1 MNISQRLVLT
11 LTIALIALV
20 AVGSFGL
27 WEQKQAKERFT
38 YLKINTFPSI
48 ATLDDAQDGLT
59 QSSTGTYRHILDE
72 TDNQKATDQ
81 QAIDAADKKIDDA
94 LAHYEKELISNDDDK
109 KLLDQDRALL
119 ASYRTA
125 RNTVLQLSSAHK
137 THEEVLAAIQQ
148 GQMGN
153 LTSLLNKKLQEHDK
167 FNYDLAE
174 GLSRDNE
181 SAYDQTML
189 YSISLIGAC
198 LVVCSLMGL
207 KLFRHIRSSLSSI
220 RDVVLQVRDTLD
232 FRLRASTSQR
242 DEIGETAEAFNSLV
256 QQLQSSFQSIRTSVE
271 NVDQAIES
279 MAENT
284 SQIARSSE
292 MQSEAAGAMAAA
304 VEEMTVS
311 INHVSD
317 RAREAAGQTSEAG
330 QEATQG
336 GLVILATVDGIRS
349 VSDSIRDAAGH
360 ITQLQTDSH
369 TIATVM
375 GIIKDIADQTNL
387 LALNAAIE
395 AARAGEMGRG
405 FAVVADEVRKLA
417 ERTAKSTGEI
427 SSIVSKMQTGTRE
440 AVTSMEDVVSKANQ
454 EADGASEAN
463 EAISRIQSNTRQ
475 AMELV
480 QDISGSI
487 SEQTSTS
494 NTIAQKVEQIAQ
506 MAEENASAASNS
518 AGAARDLHQQARAIL
533 QTVSLYKV

>member
-1 MNISQRLVLT
+1 MNISKRLVLT

-59 QSSTGTYRHILDE
+59 QSRTGTYRHILDE
-72 TDNQKATDQ
+72 TDNQKAKDQ
-81 QAIDAADKKIDDA
+81 QAINDADKKIDDA

-109 KLLDQDRALL
+109 KLLEQDLALL

-125 RNTVLQLSSAHK
+125 RNAILQLSSAHK
-137 THEEVLAAIQQ
+137 TSEAQAAIQQ
-148 GQMGN
+148 GQMRS
-153 LTSLLNKKLQEHDK
+153 LTSSLNKKLQEHSK

-181 SAYDQTML
+181 SAYNQAML
-189 YSISLIGAC
+189 YSVSLMGAC
-198 LVVCSLMGL
+198 LLACALMGL
-207 KLFRHIRSSLSSI
+207 TLYRHIRGSLSTI
-220 RDVVLQVRDTLD
+220 RGVVLQVRDTLD
-232 FRLRASTSQR
+232 FRLRAPTTRR

-279 MAENT
+279 MAANT

-292 MQSEAAGAMAAA
+292 VQSEAAASMAAA

-330 QEATQG
+330 QTATQG
-336 GLVILATVDGIRS
+336 GLVILSTVDGIRS

-427 SSIVSKMQTGTRE
+427 SGIVNKMQAGTRE
-440 AVTSMEDVVSKANQ
+440 AVTSMEDVVSKANR

-463 EAISRIQSNTRQ
+463 DAIGRIQSNTRQ

-494 NTIAQKVEQIAQ
+494 NTIAQRVEQIAQ
-506 MAEENASAASNS
+506 MAEENSSAASSS

>member
-1 MNISQRLVLT
+1 MNISQRLILT
-11 LTIALIALV
+11 LTIALLALV

-38 YLKINTFPSI
+38 YLKLNTFPSI

-59 QSSTGTYRHILDE
+59 QSRTGTYRHILDE
-72 TDNQKATDQ
+72 TDNQKAADQ
-81 QAIDAADKKIDDA
+81 KAIDAADKKMDDA
-94 LAHYEKELISNDDDK
+94 LSHYEKDLISSDDDK

-119 ASYRTA
+119 ASYRVS
-125 RNTVLQLSSAHK
+125 RNAILQLSNAHK
-137 THEEVLAAIQQ
+137 TSEAQAAIQQ
-148 GQMGN
+148 GQMRS
-153 LTSLLNKKLQEHDK
+153 LTSSLNKKLQEHGK

-181 SAYDQTML
+181 TAYSQAML
-189 YSISLIGAC
+189 YSVSLMGAC
-198 LVVCSLMGL
+198 LVACALMGL
-207 KLFRHIRSSLSSI
+207 TLFRHIRGSLNTI
-220 RDVVLQVRDTLD
+220 RTVVLQVRDTLD
-232 FRLRASTSQR
+232 FRLRAPTTRR

-256 QQLQSSFQSIRTSVE
+256 QQLQSSFQSIRSSVE
-271 NVDQAIES
+271 SVDQAIES
-279 MAENT
+279 MAANT

-292 MQSEAAGAMAAA
+292 VQSEAAGAMAAA

-330 QEATQG
+330 QTATQG

-349 VSDSIRDAAGH
+349 VSDSIPAAAGH
-360 ITQLQTDSH
+360 ITQLQPDSH

-375 GIIKDIADQTNL
+375 GTIKDIAAQTNL

-427 SSIVSKMQTGTRE
+427 SSIVSKMQAGTRE
-440 AVTSMEDVVSKANQ
+440 AVTSMEDVVSKANL
-454 EADGASEAN
+454 EADSASEAN
-463 EAISRIQSNTRQ
+463 DAIGRIQSNTRQ

-494 NTIAQKVEQIAQ
+494 NTIAQRVEQIAQ
-506 MAEENASAASNS
+506 MAEENSSAASSS
-518 AGAARDLHQQARAIL
+518 ATAARDLHQQARAIL